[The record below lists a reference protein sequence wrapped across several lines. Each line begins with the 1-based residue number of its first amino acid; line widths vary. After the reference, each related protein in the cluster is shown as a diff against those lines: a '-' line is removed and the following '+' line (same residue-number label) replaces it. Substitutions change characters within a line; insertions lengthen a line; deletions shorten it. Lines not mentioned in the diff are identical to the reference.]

1 MYLDY
6 FKLGCRPFNIT
17 PDPDYFCLTTPVQQT
32 CDHIH
37 EAIQRHAPVLLL
49 SGAPGTGKTALLKH
63 LLAKG
68 NSGTIHWVFIDRA
81 QLHADDLLML
91 IGESLGIS
99 VKGSLSGEGSEQI
112 RNRMR
117 AFEGVGVNPV
127 IILDEAD
134 HLACETLEEIL
145 DWHASIRIQG
155 VSSTLILAGLP
166 QLVQKIEDRDHVLFA
181 PPWGDHFTLK
191 QFDFREMH
199 TVITHCLKIAGYDGP
214 RLFDNEALRFIF
226 ALSDGVPRVI
236 MHICDLCLFCTA
248 NMQRRRVTR
257 EVVEE
262 VSRFILLDEDTSVE
276 FEIDSDPLFE
286 SANAS
291 LPMNP
296 TYTKKQGP
304 AFHWLRDGLLAML
317 GTVAVW
323 IMWPGESPEILN
335 NRQSAGAPSSSE
347 RVGKVEH
354 VLSPSTESML
364 RVESTGNV
372 QTNPSKKINSVI
384 DPANDSPWLVMGVEQ
399 SNKKL
404 LELDHVIHTPSD
416 RNDLKMVNLVEKTI
430 ENKPHSLMNKTNPVQ
445 PVTEMVDIDPQPDPL
460 FGESSKTKPD
470 IRIENRLQTVLATEA
485 HQEDDSSRIT
495 INHSDKSLV
504 EILPEKPVKERVIV
518 VSPQIQ
524 KPAPPLEHTTLAALE
539 MKTSRISISKT
550 NDRKRS
556 QNVNGSNNVDLIK
569 AVVKGDRQ
577 AIQKLLDIGASVD
590 SVSKSGETALM
601 KAAWAGRSELVDLIV
616 SQRPSINKQ
625 NKEGWSALFYAAV
638 RGHHLIV
645 SSLLEHGAKVDLAD
659 QDGRTPLMAAAWN
672 GHTQVVELLLNQGVS
687 PNRKNRDGWSPLMFA
702 ALKGHIEVA
711 RLLIRHGADIS
722 SISHDGETS
731 AELAAQQGHNQLVSL
746 LAKE

>member
-32 CDHIH
+32 CDHIL
-37 EAIQRHAPVLLL
+37 EAIQRQAPVLLL

-68 NSGTIHWVFIDRA
+68 NNETIHWVFIDRA

-91 IGESLGIS
+91 IGEALGIS
-99 VKGSLSGEGSEQI
+99 VEGSFTGQCTEQI
-112 RNRMR
+112 RSRMR
-117 AFEGVGVNPV
+117 VLEGEGVSPV

-134 HLACETLEEIL
+134 HLACETLEEL
-145 DWHASIRIQG
+145 LNWHASIRIQG

-166 QLVQKIEDRDHVLFA
+166 QLPQKIEDMDHVLFA
-181 PPWGDHFTLK
+181 PPWGDHFILK

-199 TVITHCLKIAGYDGP
+199 AVIAHCLKIAGYDGP
-214 RLFDNEALRFIF
+214 SLFDNEALRFIF

-248 NMQRRRVTR
+248 NLQRRRVTR

-262 VSRFILLDEDTSVE
+262 VSSFILLDEDTSIE

-296 TYTKKQGP
+296 TYSKKQGP
-304 AFHWLRDGLLAML
+304 AFHWVRDGLLAMV
-317 GTVAVW
+317 GTAAVW
-323 IMWPGESPEILN
+323 IMWPVESPEILN
-335 NRQSAGAPSSSE
+335 NRLSAGAPSSSE

-364 RVESTGNV
+364 HLESTGNA
-372 QTNPSKKINSVI
+372 QTNSSKKIKSAI
-384 DPANDSPWLVMGVEQ
+384 DPISDSPWLVMGVEQ
-399 SNKKL
+399 SNKTIF
-404 LELDHVIHTPSD
+404 ELDHVIQTPSEG
-416 RNDLKMVNLVEKTI
+416 NDLKVVNRVEKTI
-430 ENKPHSLMNKTNPVQ
+430 ENKPYSLMNKMNPVQ
-445 PVTEMVDIDPQPDPL
+445 PVTEVIVIDPQPDPL
-460 FGESSKTKPD
+460 FGESSKSKPD
-470 IRIENRLQTVLATEA
+470 TRIENRLQTVLATES

-504 EILPEKPVKERVIV
+504 KILPENPVKARVIGA
-518 VSPQIQ
+518 SPQIQ
-524 KPAPPLEHTTLAALE
+524 KPAPPLKHTTLAALE
-539 MKTSRISISKT
+539 MKTGRISISKT

-556 QNVNGSNNVDLIK
+556 RNVNGSNNVDLIK

-577 AIQKLLDIGASVD
+577 AIQKLLDKGISVD

-625 NKEGWSALFYAAV
+625 NKEGW
-638 RGHHLIV
+638 
-645 SSLLEHGAKVDLAD
+645 
-659 QDGRTPLMAAAWN
+659 
-672 GHTQVVELLLNQGVS
+672 
-687 PNRKNRDGWSPLMFA
+687 
-702 ALKGHIEVA
+702 
-711 RLLIRHGADIS
+711 
-722 SISHDGETS
+722 
-731 AELAAQQGHNQLVSL
+731 
-746 LAKE
+746 